1 MDSQEEVQDETK
13 WIKAMPLLESKEHR
27 KTILQNVKA
36 DIQDEL
42 RKRDIVS

>member
-27 KTILQNVKA
+27 NTSKCK
-36 DIQDEL
+36 
-42 RKRDIVS
+42 S